1 MKRLILPLLGAGFL
15 ALNACST
22 TDSAT
27 TSTDTTAASTDAS
40 STATT
45 DTARTAA
52 TATTTAP
59 SDTASAAKSGMSGMS
74 GMAANPNGPTAPH
87 ANDAEFMMSAAH
99 SDQNEIQ
106 LSKMALTKGVSAEA
120 KTLANQMITD
130 HTKSTA
136 NLKPIA
142 AKAGVTLPT
151 DMDAE
156 HKALAPTMAKLT
168 GKEFETKYLAQMV
181 TDHQKTANT
190 LAAHKTMTKNTAL
203 SGWIDTTLPVVEQH
217 LSMAHKDSNMK
228 M

>member
-1 MKRLILPLLGAGFL
+1 MNRLLLPLLGASFL

-22 TDSAT
+22 TDSTSST
-27 TSTDTTAASTDAS
+27 TEGAAGT
-40 STATT
+40 TATT
-45 DTARTAA
+45 DAGASAPATVDSTNTA
-52 TATTTAP
+52 TATAS
-59 SDTASAAKSGMSGMS
+59 SDSSSAMQGGAMAK
-74 GMAANPNGPTAPH
+74 ADPNGPTAPH
-87 ANDAEFMMSAAH
+87 ADDKEFMMSAAH

-106 LSKMALTKGVSAEA
+106 LSKMALSKGVSAEA
-120 KTLANQMITD
+120 KALANQMITD

-142 AKAGVTLPT
+142 AKAGVTLPA

-168 GKEFETKYLAQMV
+168 GKEFETKYMAQMV

-203 SGWIDTTLPVVEQH
+203 SGWITTTLPVVEQH

>member
-1 MKRLILPLLGAGFL
+1 MKRLTLSLFAASLL

-22 TDSAT
+22 TDTKTGDTNAT
-27 TSTDTTAASTDAS
+27 GSTAPEATATDAAST
-40 STATT
+40 TAGA
-45 DTARTAA
+45 DTSKMGAMAPAGATAA
-52 TATTTAP
+52 AAP
-59 SDTASAAKSGMSGMS
+59 DPS
-74 GMAANPNGPTAPH
+74 GPTAPH
-87 ANDAEFMMSAAH
+87 ADDAEFMKSAAH

-106 LSKMALTKGVSAEA
+106 LSKMALAKGVSGEA
-120 KTLANQMITD
+120 KTLANQMIAD

-136 NLKPIA
+136 ALKPIA
-142 AKAGVTLPT
+142 ASAKVTLPT

-156 HKALAPTMAKLT
+156 HKALAPTMEKLS

-203 SGWIDTTLPVVEQH
+203 SGWIDTTLPVVVEH
-217 LSMAHKDSNMK
+217 LNMSSKDSNMK